1 MANQS
6 ASVSFPL
13 FGILGVVFVALKLAE
28 VGAVAGWSWWWVL
41 APFWAP
47 WVIALSLVAIV
58 LVLRWLAGLGSA
70 IGSRR
75 RLREMLEED
84 LD

>member
-28 VGAVAGWSWWWVL
+28 VGAVAEWSWWWVL

-47 WVIALSLVAIV
+47 WVFALS

-70 IGSRR
+70 LGSRR